1 MMGVNDSI
9 KTEVY
14 TLAGSGAVDDAVR
27 LSGEELARADNRWR
41 VAHNKANPES
51 AARLKEAVS
60 LAAVH
65 ADMLMRAQLYRDA
78 YATVVTTFMSLSMEK
93 DIRPVEL
100 ADDMLALTAIATMAL
115 DAFSDTIPHDEVTE
129 RHFPIITVYCASMLY
144 EWYAHAVRNGGE
156 KAVWIARV
164 TPLLRTLIRAGVV
177 QWPEVEVEDRRIPIT
192 DIAAVSAD
200 LAGRSLA
207 IDLL

>member
-1 MMGVNDSI
+1 MEVNDSI

-14 TLAGSGAVDDAVR
+14 ALADSGAVDDAVR

-41 VAHNKANPES
+41 VAHNKVNPES
-51 AARLKEAVS
+51 VIRLKEAVS
-60 LAAVH
+60 LAVVH

-78 YATVVTTFMSLSMEK
+78 YATVVTTLMSLSMEK

-129 RHFPIITVYCASMLY
+129 RHFPVITIYCASMLY
-144 EWYAHAVRNGGE
+144 GWYAHAVRNGGE
-156 KAVWIARV
+156 KSVWLARV
-164 TPLLRTLIRAGVV
+164 TSLLRTLIRAGVV
-177 QWPEVEVEDRRIPIT
+177 QWPEIEVEGRCVTVT
-192 DIAAVSAD
+192 DIAALSAD

-207 IDLL
+207 IGLL

>member
-1 MMGVNDSI
+1 MNDPI
-9 KTEVY
+9 KTEIY
-14 TLAGSGAVDDAVR
+14 ALADSGTVDDAVR

-41 VAHNKANPES
+41 VAHNKSHPES
-51 AARLKEAVS
+51 AVRLKEAVS

-78 YATVVTTFMSLSMEK
+78 YATVVTTLMSLSIEK
-93 DIRPVEL
+93 DVHPVEM

-144 EWYAHAVRNGGE
+144 GWYAHTVKDGGE
-156 KAVWIARV
+156 KPVWIARV

-177 QWPEVEVEDRRIPIT
+177 QWPEIGMEGRRIAVT
-192 DIAAVSAD
+192 DIESVSAD

-207 IDLL
+207 IGLL